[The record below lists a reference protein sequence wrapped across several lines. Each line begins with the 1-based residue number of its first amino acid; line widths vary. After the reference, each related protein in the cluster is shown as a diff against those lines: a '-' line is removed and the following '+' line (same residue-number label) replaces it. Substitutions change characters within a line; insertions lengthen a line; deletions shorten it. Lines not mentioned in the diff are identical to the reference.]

1 MRSCNPVEGYR
12 HKCFFNSSLPCRIVP
27 HGSVPLQGCPACS
40 DLPKYKHAAPDSS
53 DSLQTHRQFRFS
65 VWCVRPALC
74 VVRLLAQEGR
84 ICVRGALPRRYNC
97 PVDPWSCRLADSL
110 LDPSMTL
117 PSVLR
122 VHPLSNLGG
131 ARWSQIG
138 LSKVGIAL
146 I

>member
-1 MRSCNPVEGYR
+1 MSLMEAFHYKVVQHVLICRSISALRQILQIICKLIGSFVSASGAR
-12 HKCFFNSSLPCRIVP
+12 AALRGVP
-27 HGSVPLQGCPACS
+27 
-40 DLPKYKHAAPDSS
+40 
-53 DSLQTHRQFRFS
+53 
-65 VWCVRPALC
+65 
-74 VVRLLAQEGR
+74 LLAQEGR
-84 ICVRGALPRRYNC
+84 ICVRGALPRRYNY

-131 ARWSQIG
+131 TRWSRIG